1 MSRSIIT
8 LFILLLFNTGMGQNL
23 TVSVPVVT
31 ANVGQDVIIP
41 VKLNGAGSTGIP
53 ISSANIQ
60 ITFDTAVLTYDTLQN
75 FYSGTP
81 QNQWFFACNNG
92 LMSANWLEPS
102 LLTVAIPNNTTL
114 YEIKFQKKPGSTPLT
129 FVVYEFTDA
138 LYNLIPTTPVN
149 GAVNAQTRQVTFRVD
164 MARETISTNGVFL
177 AGSFNSWSTT
187 QTPMTWMGNSL
198 YSITM
203 SLPEGQDATYRFV
216 NGNNVSGMETVPAV
230 CGVPN
235 TGGTYDRSV
244 SVQAADTI
252 LPVVC
257 FSMCSVCPANVNVTY
272 RVDMQHMTISP
283 EGVHVAGTFNNWSYA
298 QSLMTQTSPFIYEY
312 TQILEEG
319 SYQEFLFVNGYTAT
333 GLENPPATCTANGH
347 RYFTVPGHDTV
358 LTAYCFDSCVA
369 CGTVPQF
376 RNVTFRVN
384 LANADSIAVSGV
396 FMAGSFQGWIP
407 GITAMTLE
415 SDSVYTHT
423 ESFLV
428 GTQVEYKFLNGSG
441 ASGYEVVPAACAVN
455 GNRAITVPDHDTL
468 LIAVCFSECDTC
480 TPITGWPEPSVPSL
494 NELYQNVP
502 NPASSSVEI
511 GFRVGCPDFVSIRLY
526 DITGKEVG
534 VVHDGFCAAGRHSA
548 TFPTALLRSGIY
560 FYRMT
565 VGRDAQSTLTRK
577 MIIIPNRN

>member
-1 MSRSIIT
+1 MNRAFIT
-8 LFILLLFNTGMGQNL
+8 LLILVLFKAGFGQTL

-41 VKLNGAGSTGIP
+41 VKLSGASSSGVP

-81 QNQWFFACNNG
+81 QSQWFFACNNG
-92 LMSANWLEPS
+92 LVSANWLEPS

-129 FVVYEFTDA
+129 FVVFEFTDA
-138 LYNLIPTTPVN
+138 AYNLIPTTPVN
-149 GAVNAQTRQVTFRVD
+149 GAVNAQTRQVTFMVD
-164 MARETISTNGVFL
+164 MTKESISPNGVFL
-177 AGSFNSWSTT
+177 AGSFNNWSTT
-187 QTPMTWMGNSL
+187 QNPMTWTGNSL
-198 YSITM
+198 YTVTM
-203 SLPEGQDATYRFV
+203 NLSEGQGYTYRFV
-216 NGNNVSGMETVPAV
+216 NGNSVSGMETVPAA

-244 SVQAADTI
+244 TVPAADTT

-257 FSMCSVCPANVNVTY
+257 FSMCTGCPADVNVTF

-298 QSLMTQTSPFIYEY
+298 QSLMTQTTPFIYEY
-312 TQILEEG
+312 TQIMEEG
-319 SYQEFLFVNGYTAT
+319 SYQEFLFVNGYTAA
-333 GLENPPATCTANGH
+333 GLENPPVACTANGH

-376 RNVTFRVN
+376 RNVTFRVD
-384 LANADSIAVSGV
+384 LANADSIAASGIY
-396 FMAGSFQGWIP
+396 MAGSFQGWIP
-407 GITAMTLE
+407 GVTAMTLAG
-415 SDSVYTHT
+415 DSVFTRT

-428 GTQVEYKFLNGSG
+428 GTQVEYKFLNGQTAAG
-441 ASGYEVVPAACAVN
+441 FEVVPAVCAVN
-455 GNRAITVPDHDTL
+455 GNRAIVVPDHDTL
-468 LIAVCFSECDTC
+468 LVAVCFSLCDTC
-480 TPITGWPEPSVPSL
+480 TPITGWAEPAL
-494 NELYQNVP
+494 TATNELFQNIP
-502 NPASSSVEI
+502 NPASSSVVI
-511 GFRVGCPDFVSIRLY
+511 GFRVISTNVVSIRMY
-526 DITGKEVG
+526 DLTGKEVAIVYEG
-534 VVHDGFCAAGRHSA
+534 VCDAGRHSA
-548 TFPTALLRSGIY
+548 TFPASLLRPGIY

-565 VGRDAQSTLTRK
+565 VGSDEQSAITRK
-577 MIIIPNRN
+577 MIVMPN